1 MTEHWIIRI
10 GTGDHFERSS
20 KFSIW
25 GINSKDKTNTSKF
38 IKEATEGDILWFVT
52 SKSMG
57 QSIAVSIFKEMK
69 KRITGPLINLSLTNK
84 ELGWTDYDGEWDMEI
99 CYKELYNIRALNI
112 LTKIRAPRTYRRY
125 SDNLDKIPVNLIEEY
140 EKIVKYSKITMK
152 M

>member
-52 SKSMG
+52 SNSNGKA
-57 QSIAVSIFKEMK
+57 IAVSVFKEMK
-69 KRITGPLINLSLTNK
+69 KRITGPLINISLTNE
-84 ELGWTDYDGEWDMEI
+84 ELGWTDGDGEWDIEI
-99 CYKELYNIRALNI
+99 NYIDLFCIRELNI
-112 LTKIRAPRTYRRY
+112 LTRIQSPRTYRRF
-125 SDNLDKIPVNLIEEY
+125 SDNLDKIPVKLIEEY
-140 EKIVKYSKITMK
+140 KNILKYSTIRSYM
-152 M
+152 